1 MSANKNIERIC
12 IIITVI
18 TLILSLLFC
27 NGQAFGI
34 QMTASAIGYEN
45 RIFDNSKVHKIDIVM
60 NNWDKFIEGCE
71 SEEYSSCNISID
83 GELIKNVGFRAKG
96 KTSLSSVK
104 SMDSE
109 RYSFKVEF
117 DQYDSTKSY
126 HGLDKLC
133 LNNIIQDNTY
143 MKDYLAYTLM
153 NDFGVDAPL
162 CSYAYITVNGED
174 WGLYLAVEAIE
185 DSFLKRNYGSNYGD
199 LYKPDSLSFGG
210 GEMPEFGKEMPD
222 FGGEMPDFGN
232 GEMPD
237 FRNGE
242 MPDFS
247 GEMPDFGGKG
257 GRGGGMGSDD
267 VRLNYT
273 DDSFDS
279 YANIF
284 GNAKTTVNDAD
295 KKRLISSLKS
305 LKNCKD
311 LDEILDMDEVMR
323 YFVVHNFLVNGDSY
337 TGQMVHN
344 YYLYE
349 KNGQMSMIPWD
360 YNLAFGT
367 FQGGNAQSSVNSA
380 IDTPVSNGIDDR
392 PMVAWIFS
400 DEKYTEQYHK
410 LFEEFITNTDMQSLI
425 SDTAEMIDKYVEKD
439 PSKFCTY
446 EEFQKGVEAISD
458 FCELR
463 AESIEGQLN
472 GTIPST
478 SDEQKNSDALID
490 ASSLNTSDMGT
501 MGMGGGFGG
510 GRDFGNRNKS
520 DSRQNSDIEKNFSS
534 SVTQL
539 SVKNMSNFRFTGNDD
554 APERPDGKM
563 PPDGFGGE
571 MPEGFEPPQMPD
583 NSDGE
588 MPEGFEPPQMPDD
601 SDGETP
607 EEINAPQIQED
618 EKQSAD
624 SSDSDK
630 ENADD
635 KTANKSKE
643 KSDFPRRSMENFPD
657 MNQNSDSVNYVTWI
671 LLGISAAFLVFGL
684 IFADQFNEK
693 INEFERHIERDTAKK
708 KKL

>member
-1 MSANKNIERIC
+1 MSANKNIERIS

-45 RIFDNSKVHKIDIVM
+45 RIFDNSKVHRIDIVM
-60 NNWDKFIEGCE
+60 NDWDKFIEGCE

-96 KTSLSSVK
+96 KTSLSSVR
-104 SMDSE
+104 SMDSS

-133 LNNIIQDNTY
+133 LNNVIQDNTY

-185 DSFLKRNYGSNYGD
+185 ESFLKRNYGSNYGD
-199 LYKPDSLSFGG
+199 LYKPDSLNFGG
-210 GEMPEFGKEMPD
+210 GEMPVFENGEMPD

-237 FRNGE
+237 F
-242 MPDFS
+242 
-247 GEMPDFGGKG
+247 GGKG
-257 GRGGGMGSDD
+257 GRGGGGGMGSDD
-267 VRLNYT
+267 VKLNYT

-279 YANIF
+279 YTNIF
-284 GNAKTTVNDAD
+284 GNAKTPVNDAD

-305 LKNCKD
+305 LKNYEN
-311 LDEILDMDEVMR
+311 LDEILDIDEVMR

-337 TGQMVHN
+337 TGQMIHN

-349 KNGQMSMIPWD
+349 KSGQMSMIPWD

-367 FQGGNAQSSVNSA
+367 FQGGDAQSSVNSA
-380 IDTPVSNGIDDR
+380 IDTPVSNGMDDR

-425 SDTAEMIDKYVEKD
+425 SNTAEIIDKYVEKD
-439 PSKFCTY
+439 PTKFCTY
-446 EEFQKGVEAISD
+446 EGFQKGVEAMAD

-463 AESIEGQLN
+463 AKSIEGQLN
-472 GTIPST
+472 GTVPST
-478 SDEQKNSDALID
+478 SDKQKNSDALVD

-501 MGMGGGFGG
+501 MGMGGGFSGGKDFGSKNGFG
-510 GRDFGNRNKS
+510 GRTS
-520 DSRQNSDIEKNFSS
+520 DREKNFSS

-539 SVKNMSNFRFTGNDD
+539 SLKNLSNFRFAGNDEAPERLD
-554 APERPDGKM
+554 KPYSRFDGSWFAGNDEAPERPDGKM
-563 PPDGFGGE
+563 PPDDFNGE
-571 MPEGFEPPQMPD
+571 MPEETDEKTPD
-583 NSDGE
+583 NSGSSQTDDRAEPQDARPDMERPHMDGFQN
-588 MPEGFEPPQMPDD
+588 M
-601 SDGETP
+601 T
-607 EEINAPQIQED
+607 
-618 EKQSAD
+618 
-624 SSDSDK
+624 
-630 ENADD
+630 
-635 KTANKSKE
+635 TANS
-643 KSDFPRRSMENFPD
+643 
-657 MNQNSDSVNYVTWI
+657 SVNYVTWI
-671 LLGISAAFLVFGL
+671 LLGASGAFLAFGL
-684 IFADQFNEK
+684 IFAFRFK
-693 INEFERHIERDTAKK
+693 R
-708 KKL
+708 